1 MTKYRVFHPDHEII
15 GHVVQDI
22 EAAIGGEHLYP
33 IFAKHGLAKVDPNSW
48 YSMQDFLNALKELDE
63 GGNAI
68 FDLVSAGMNTVEN
81 LVVPPEFTSLSPFDM
96 LAQSDALYHT
106 HSRGTDIGYIAVE
119 QVANSHVVL
128 TYHAP
133 LPDDYWYGIVYGFC
147 RRFFPPHTAAKVYF
161 DTTMLRREEGGEDTV
176 IHVTW

>member
-1 MTKYRVFHPDHEII
+1 MKKYHVFHPDHEII

-33 IFAKHGLAKVDPNSW
+33 IFAKHGLAKVDPNGW

-68 FDLVSAGMNTVEN
+68 FDLVSAGMNTIEN
-81 LVVPPEFTSLSPFDM
+81 LVVPPEFASMPQGDM

-119 QVANSHVVL
+119 QVADTHVIL
-128 TYHAP
+128 TYHTP

-147 RRFFPPHTAAKVYF
+147 RRFFPARTPAKVFF
-161 DTTMLRREEGGEDTV
+161 DTTVLRREEGGEDTV